1 MRPKS
6 ILLAVLAA
14 SALLVGAGGAAAAQ
28 PGDNA
33 SDSDAGERGP
43 PSDLPGPV
51 PDFVGDILGS
61 VNDFLSGGVSD
72 LGETVS
78 GIASGE

>member
-1 MRPKS
+1 MRAKS
-6 ILLAVLAA
+6 ILLAVLAT
-14 SALLVGAGGAAAAQ
+14 SALLAGAVGGVAAQ
-28 PGDNA
+28 PDENA
-33 SDSDAGERGP
+33 SDAGERGP

-61 VNDFLSGGVSD
+61 VNDFLSGGISH
-72 LGETVS
+72 LGEAVS

>member
-1 MRPKS
+1 MRAKS

-14 SALLVGAGGAAAAQ
+14 SALLVGAVGAAAAQ
-28 PGDNA
+28 PDSN
-33 SDSDAGERGP
+33 DSDAGERGP

-61 VNDFLSGGVSD
+61 VNDFLTGGISD
-72 LGETVS
+72 LGEAVS

>member
-1 MRPKS
+1 MRAKS

-14 SALLVGAGGAAAAQ
+14 SALLVGAVGAAAAQ
-28 PGDNA
+28 PDGN
-33 SDSDAGERGP
+33 DSDAGERGP

-61 VNDFLSGGVSD
+61 VNDFLTGGISD
-72 LGETVS
+72 LGEAVS